1 MKKYYLFLGFA
12 VAAFSFGCK
21 KGPGEGG
28 QTSIIGKVWEQ
39 KFFGSIHNTDT
50 LDHWATEQDIY
61 IIYGSELSYG
71 NRTKAGPEGLY
82 EFQYLRAGDYTVYF
96 YSDST
101 LNLKKVIKRVV
112 KIPDSGRVDLGTDTI
127 KKIF

>member
-1 MKKYYLFLGFA
+1 MKKIILFLFIAYIA
-12 VAAFSFGCK
+12 VTTSCK

-28 QTSIIGKVWEQ
+28 QTNIIGRVWEQ
-39 KFFGSIHNTDT
+39 KWIGSLHIDT

-61 IIYGSELSYG
+61 IIYGNDLAYG
-71 NRTKAGPEGLY
+71 NRTRTGPEGLY

-101 LNLKKVIKRVV
+101 TNHKKV
-112 KIPDSGRVDLGTDTI
+112 
-127 KKIF
+127 